1 MKWCTLPK
9 QVSKF
14 ATKIC
19 VELAPGHENYQL
31 YPRLTNLLKLFL
43 LGRNKLAHSTL
54 KNTCA
59 LGYQLCVK
67 LEACTAKMSYSGWL
81 LSCQLGPY
89 TLAYDGKKLKLF
101 SFRFLITSCPRA
113 FFSLISLFLNLAWC
127 YKPFLLVNY
136 TLDQ

>member
-43 LGRNKLAHSTL
+43 LGRNKLAHLTL

-81 LSCQLGPY
+81 LSYQLGPY
-89 TLAYDGKKLKLF
+89 TLAYDGKKLK
-101 SFRFLITSCPRA
+101 
-113 FFSLISLFLNLAWC
+113 
-127 YKPFLLVNY
+127 
-136 TLDQ
+136 